1 MDWISIKERE
11 PGAQHVLV
19 TLDWGD
25 GDYEVTEVDYGMLK
39 YSVENG
45 DPNDPCVARDKMIL
59 DKITGWA
66 PMPEPYT
73 GA

>member
-39 YSVENG
+39 HSVENS
-45 DPNDPCVARDKMIL
+45 DPNDPCVTRDKMIL
-59 DKITGWA
+59 DKITA
-66 PMPEPYT
+66 
-73 GA
+73 